1 MSKER
6 VIKFRCW
13 DKSAECFRDEF
24 KMSFDGTLWYN
35 SVVGI
40 RKCHQE
46 NYVLMQFT
54 GLYDKEGKEVYEK
67 DIIQVG
73 LFALNDSK
81 KYGERPWE
89 NLPEGVNSNDLST
102 LVDTFEVSMDPKGLY
117 EIYEII
123 NSNPD
128 VVGVQVIGNIY
139 TTPELLEPPKS

>member
-54 GLYDKEGKEVYEK
+54 GLYDKEGKE
-67 DIIQVG
+67 
-73 LFALNDSK
+73 
-81 KYGERPWE
+81 
-89 NLPEGVNSNDLST
+89 
-102 LVDTFEVSMDPKGLY
+102 
-117 EIYEII
+117 IYEGDIVRLRNHSSQIQRKSII
-123 NSNPD
+123 SEIGFLECAFCAYWRKTEVWEGYNVSPSSVIFLNSISSD
-128 VVGVQVIGNIY
+128 QIEVIGSIY
-139 TTPELLEPPKS
+139 TTPLEEKV